1 MVCGCYSR
9 TARLPSRPPG
19 NTGKSMVTGGMAS
32 DRLQGVSV
40 NKTLSYSDDFRQ
52 TPLHPYQVG
61 TGLGSL
67 GRLFTEHVVFGFNHS

>member
-1 MVCGCYSR
+1 
-9 TARLPSRPPG
+9 
-19 NTGKSMVTGGMAS
+19 MVTGGMAS

-52 TPLHPYQVG
+52 TPLHPHQVD

-67 GRLFTEHVVFGFNHS
+67 GRLHRARGVRL